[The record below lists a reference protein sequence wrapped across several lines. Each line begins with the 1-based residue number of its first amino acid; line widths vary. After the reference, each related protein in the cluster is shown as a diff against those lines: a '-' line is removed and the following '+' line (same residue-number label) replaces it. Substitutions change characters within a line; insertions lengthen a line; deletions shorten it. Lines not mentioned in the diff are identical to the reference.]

1 MNKNGGGKLK
11 STLTLRQKAEEAL
24 RERQSQLDLVRSE
37 SDMLRLIHEL
47 EVHRIELE
55 MQNEELLLAKE
66 QAELATARYVELYDF
81 APPGYFILSRE
92 GHIIQLNI
100 AGSQILDKIRSQIK
114 NHLFSFFVTNESEPD
129 FKLFLSRVFS
139 SNTMEACELSLSIP
153 NNIPVT
159 VHLTG
164 IADPDKD
171 ECFVTM
177 VDIAERKRSEKEII
191 IANQEL
197 SFQNE
202 EKAKRAAELV
212 IANKE
217 LAFQNEEKAKRA
229 AELVIANKELAFQNE
244 EKAKRAAELVIAN
257 KELAFQNEEK
267 AKRAAE
273 LVIANKELAFQNKE
287 KAKRAAELV
296 STNEKLALQL
306 EIFQANKQLFSKN
319 KALIESEK
327 RYRTLV
333 EWEPLAIIIHRNGII
348 LYANPAALKLF
359 GATAIEELLGHPVL
373 ERIHTD
379 FHLAALERMEKGVN
393 DAQNVPMMEKI
404 YLKLDGTPIH
414 VEVEGKYIIY
424 EGEQSYY
431 MAITDISK
439 HKQILQELTIAKELA
454 EKSDRLKSAFLAN
467 MSHEIR
473 TPMNGILGFAELL
486 KTDGLK
492 SEEIHEYLGIIE
504 TSGARMLNIIND
516 IVDISKIESGLMEI
530 DLKESNINVQLEFL
544 YTFFK
549 PEAEAKGI
557 SLSYTTGL
565 PSKEST
571 INTDREKVFAILT
584 NLIKNALKFT
594 HKGSIEFGYSVE
606 TEHAQSLLKFFVK
619 DTGIGIPKE
628 KQEAIFER
636 FIQADITN
644 SRAYQGAGL
653 GLTISQ
659 TYVEMLGGKLWV
671 ESEEGEGSQFYFT
684 LPIQSQSEEKLI
696 DIKSVSAELLE
707 NRIKQLNVLI
717 VEDIFE
723 SSRYLEIIV
732 RSFTKVIIKATT
744 GVEAV
749 AVCRNNP
756 DIDLVL
762 MDIQMP
768 EMNGYEAVQEIR
780 TFNPEVVIIAQTAY
794 AQRGDREK
802 AIAAGCTE
810 YLAKPI
816 SKTDL
821 IALINN
827 YFGE

>member
-1 MNKNGGGKLK
+1 MGGGKLK
-11 STLTLRQKAEEAL
+11 KADTLRQNAEEAL
-24 RERQSQLDLVRSE
+24 KERQSQLDLVRSE
-37 SDMLRLIHEL
+37 SDILRLVHEL
-47 EVHRIELE
+47 EVHQIELE

-66 QAELATARYVELYDF
+66 QAELATAKYVELYEF
-81 APPGYFILSRE
+81 APSGYFILSRE

-139 SNTMEACELSLSIP
+139 SNTKEECELSLSTP
-153 NNIPVT
+153 NNVPVT

-164 IADPDKD
+164 IAEPDKD

-177 VDIAERKRSEKEII
+177 VDITERKRSEKEII

-273 LVIANKELAFQNKE
+273 LVIANKELAFQNEE
-287 KAKRAAELV
+287 KAKITTELV
-296 STNEKLALQL
+296 NTNEKMALQL

-565 PSKEST
+565 PSKDSV

-684 LPIQSQSEEKLI
+684 LPIKSQSEEKLI
-696 DIKSVSAELLE
+696 DIKSVSAEILE